1 MRIESQYTAKADYMD
16 TRTRLDRKHI
26 FNNFVQ
32 TEAMFKKAAT
42 WNSWT

>member
-16 TRTRLDRKHI
+16 THLDRKDI
-26 FNNFVQ
+26 FKNFVQ